1 MWLKSHDLRVLTPGP
16 PTEGPAIFERYCRVI
31 LSFLLYLLDVKNS
44 LHYDVYHMA
53 ESQDSPQPY
62 LRKLEKRIKGAIIFY
77 LTVLIADT
85 FFILLSINGVTSG
98 LTDIVRFGILC
109 AIVIAAIFL
118 LLSRI
123 NTLAKITKFNAWLDR
138 RLFGVLE
145 QSDAIL
151 SDILLSSAGIGDA
164 PRPGVDPSKKADLA
178 KVVVERLAR
187 HKQIFPGIM
196 GTGIYTLWIW
206 YWIVMYGTIVFSA
219 LTMLTFV
226 AILSHVVLGMK
237 PAFIFIWTLA
247 LAHIATTVAI
257 GAVLKR
263 MTQKTAVEIS
273 SSYGSDIEAYL
284 REEQQA

>member
-1 MWLKSHDLRVLTPGP
+1 
-16 PTEGPAIFERYCRVI
+16 
-31 LSFLLYLLDVKNS
+31 
-44 LHYDVYHMA
+44 MA
-53 ESQDSPQPY
+53 EPQDSPQPY

-98 LTDIVRFGILC
+98 LTNVVRFGILC
-109 AIVIAAIFL
+109 AIVIGAVIM

-123 NTLAKITKFNAWLDR
+123 NTLARITKFNAWLDR

-151 SDILLSSAGIGDA
+151 SDILLSSAGTGDSSRA
-164 PRPGVDPSKKADLA
+164 GVDPTKRANLA

-226 AILSHVVLGMK
+226 AILSHVVSGMK

-247 LAHIATTVAI
+247 LAHIAVTVGI
-257 GAVLKR
+257 GAMLKR

-284 REEQQA
+284 REEQEA